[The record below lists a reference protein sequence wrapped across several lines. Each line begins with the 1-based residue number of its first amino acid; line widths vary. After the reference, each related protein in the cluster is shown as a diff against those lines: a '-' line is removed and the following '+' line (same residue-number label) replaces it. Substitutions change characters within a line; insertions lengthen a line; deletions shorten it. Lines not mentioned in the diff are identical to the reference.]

1 MVKNGAGSL
10 RGSTSNLSLRN
21 TAQQEQI
28 LQYVQDLERKVARL
42 KGQAEARSDS
52 QSLFEKFNEQLRIA
66 EAEATAMPSARS
78 SERHDLSSSTC
89 APDDWRSGEHDCAS
103 SAPAS
108 RLSFSD
114 ANTKLDLTPTS
125 KILSPEAYTKPFCD
139 FLTENPTVFH
149 AVDYFEKKLS
159 KAGFRK
165 VSTATIN
172 ILSILY

>member
-10 RGSTSNLSLRN
+10 RGSISNLSLRN
-21 TAQQEQI
+21 TAQQGQI
-28 LQYVQDLERKVARL
+28 LQYIYDLEREVASL
-42 KGQAEARSDS
+42 KGQAEARSDT
-52 QSLFEKFNEQLRIA
+52 QPLFEKFNEQLRIA
-66 EAEATAMPSARS
+66 ETAAMPSAKS
-78 SERHDLSSSTC
+78 SERHHLSSLMY
-89 APDDWRSGEHDCAS
+89 APDDWRSGEHDYSC

-114 ANTKLDLTPTS
+114 ANTKLDPTPTS